1 MSEQIRIP
9 SEPKPPK
16 FLEEEEDKVKF
27 ALQDRIIKEFPI
39 VESETTQPPKKR
51 LNATVSL
58 LLATVIVAFF
68 ILLES
73 KILNLPFTFRQHLL
87 GPYLQVL
94 HEWVL
99 FVKHIYTFLKKAY
112 PNNALTTSFEKIII
126 YVVDTIPYEP
136 LKDYVKTAPQTVALR
151 PHIKNALLEYL
162 RQLQT
167 QDNEPIVTGLTN
179 LSKSIEELSEMKRVL
194 GIDAGTMSKINSA
207 DAKSIDTLHI
217 INNYQTRF
225 NQFMDYFIKLF
236 NAVLNATTI
245 DPTQEDAIF
254 QSVREISSSATDFPA
269 ANIVSKLLS
278 ETIPNLIKAIAF
290 ALQEE
295 FAEEGPTIE
304 EINGG
309 INGGKRKTRRRKTIS
324 KKHRKQKTPSKKY
337 RKQKSKRKK
346 RSTRIIYQKLNR
358 LVKFLLI

>member
-16 FLEEEEDKVKF
+16 ILEEEEDKVKF
-27 ALQDRIIKEFPI
+27 ALQDGIIKEFPI
-39 VESETTQPPKKR
+39 VEPETTQPPKKR
-51 LNATVSL
+51 LNATISL

-136 LKDYVKTAPQTVALR
+136 LKDYLKTAPQTVALR
-151 PHIKNALLEYL
+151 PHIKNALLESL
-162 RQLQT
+162 TSLQT
-167 QDNEPIVTGLTN
+167 PENAPFINRLKEFFEE
-179 LSKSIEELSEMKRVL
+179 IEKLFEIGRIL
-194 GIDAGTMSKINSA
+194 GIDQATLNKINSE
-207 DAKSIDTLHI
+207 DAKYIDLLHI

-236 NAVLNATTI
+236 NTILSTATTI

-254 QSVREISSSATDFPA
+254 QSVSEITRSATDFQA
-269 ANIVSKLLS
+269 ANIVSNLLS
-278 ETIPNLIKAIAF
+278 KTIPHLIKDVDDI
-290 ALQEE
+290 LQEK

-309 INGGKRKTRRRKTIS
+309 KRKTRRRKTLS
-324 KKHRKQKTPSKKY
+324 KKHRKQKTSSKKY
-337 RKQKSKRKK
+337 RKQNSNRKR
-346 RSTRIIYQKLNR
+346 RNTNTRIVYQKLNR